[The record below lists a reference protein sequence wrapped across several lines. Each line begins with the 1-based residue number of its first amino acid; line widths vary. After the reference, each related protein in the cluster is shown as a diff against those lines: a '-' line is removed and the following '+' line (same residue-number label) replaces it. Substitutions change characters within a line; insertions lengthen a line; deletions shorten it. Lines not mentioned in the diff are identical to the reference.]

1 MGPSAQIMDTHAVL
15 IFSLLLFLLASGE
28 AKVSSCYTCADAED
42 SACKKG
48 STSLEK
54 MTCVPGLDEG
64 CMAMTYGALGEEVWT
79 RSCCGGNTE
88 PLTCKTK
95 HTKTGVMNGVM
106 KTDRVSCSKDDCNTM
121 DPRSGSDLHNPALL
135 MVSISALFSMWNIR
149 NK

>member
-1 MGPSAQIMDTHAVL
+1 MGPSARIMDTHTVL
-15 IFSLLLFLLASGE
+15 IFSLLLFLFASGE

-48 STSLEK
+48 STSLKK
-54 MTCVPGLDEG
+54 MPCVPGFDEG
-64 CMAMTYGALGEEVWT
+64 CMAMTVGALGKEVWT
-79 RSCCGGNTE
+79 RSCCGSTE
-88 PLTCKTK
+88 PLSCKAK
-95 HTKTGVMNGVM
+95 HTKDGVI

-135 MVSISALFSMWNIR
+135 MISISALFSMWNIR